1 MKKILIIS
9 CVFPP
14 EPVVSA
20 QLSLDIA
27 EALSKNNDVTVI
39 SPRPTRP
46 MDFKFDEKQSNYPFT
61 HIVESIRFCLYGKF
75 DLELF
80 FILGFLFVISLIMA
94 FVGFKSKNVSH
105 S

>member
-61 HIVESIRFCLYGKF
+61 HIVADSFTYP
-75 DLELF
+75 
-80 FILGFLFVISLIMA
+80 
-94 FVGFKSKNVSH
+94 KSKIYGRMKESY
-105 S
+105 SFGRWCEKYIKKIMKISTRSI

>member
-20 QLSLDIA
+20 QMSLDIA

-46 MDFKFDEKQSNYPFT
+46 MDFKFDEK
-61 HIVESIRFCLYGKF
+61 
-75 DLELF
+75 
-80 FILGFLFVISLIMA
+80 
-94 FVGFKSKNVSH
+94 
-105 S
+105 